1 MKRYNHSPFT
11 VTSWFGKSENQI
23 KVQKVRGEAKY
34 RLTYMGETHVLS
46 TYDYE
51 TMREEAPNY
60 KDKEAWFKN
69 TYWRTE
75 PGKARQIEIANSNLT
90 DALRQYNQVPSDLR
104 RYALELW
111 TSLSDSNKDR
121 LWETENKIL
130 AQTFRYT
137 GGKQAREYGDTTDER
152 RREIDS
158 KSETPSMTADDDI
171 EVINSFIQKMENY
184 FTPEQRAAIRERANA
199 KQLKYQ

>member
-34 RLTYMGETHVLS
+34 RLTYRGETHVLS

-51 TMREEAPNY
+51 AMREEAANY
-60 KDKEAWFKN
+60 KDREAWFKN
-69 TYWRTE
+69 TYWKTE
-75 PGKARQIEIANSNLT
+75 PGKARQIAIANDNLSA
-90 DALRQYNQVPSDLR
+90 ALAQYNKVPGDVR
-104 RYALELW
+104 RYAEALW
-111 TSLSDSNKDR
+111 ESLSDSNKDR
-121 LWETENKIL
+121 LWETENRIL
-130 AQTFRYT
+130 SQTFRYT
-137 GGKQAREYGDTTDER
+137 EGKQARDYEKATDKR
-152 RREIDS
+152 RQEIDQ
-158 KSETPSMTADDDI
+158 KFETPNMTADDDL

-184 FTPEQRAAIRERANA
+184 FTPEQRAYIREKANA